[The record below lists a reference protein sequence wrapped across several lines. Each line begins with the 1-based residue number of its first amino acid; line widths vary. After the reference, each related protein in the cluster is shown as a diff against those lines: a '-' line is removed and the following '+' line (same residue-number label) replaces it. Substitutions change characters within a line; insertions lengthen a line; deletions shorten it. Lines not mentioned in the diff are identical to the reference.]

1 MDSFVELMGDAT
13 LRPRTGFRD
22 RLNGRRFGLPL
33 LFSAASGVVQS
44 MVQGASNNMGV
55 RAAVSTL
62 LLFAVPI
69 GIAWGMIQVHVAAG
83 ALWVVARSGDGR
95 IPFFKLRDMVAL
107 ASAPNTYSFIAWLL
121 ASFALGRVIFTTPDA
136 WPVIGISPPAALA
149 VSLLYLGTAGCA
161 IWAFFLLVLGVREVE
176 EGSTWGDALITLL
189 MAVLLLVAVAVA
201 IGIAVVFLLGRF
213 RGHAGIAA

>member
-1 MDSFVELMGDAT
+1 MSRNLKNGIRPSPERAT
-13 LRPRTGFRD
+13 THK
-22 RLNGRRFGLPL
+22 
-33 LFSAASGVVQS
+33 A
-44 MVQGASNNMGV
+44 
-55 RAAVSTL
+55 
-62 LLFAVPI
+62 
-69 GIAWGMIQVHVAAG
+69 
-83 ALWVVARSGDGR
+83 
-95 IPFFKLRDMVAL
+95 
-107 ASAPNTYSFIAWLL
+107 
-121 ASFALGRVIFTTPDA
+121 
-136 WPVIGISPPAALA
+136 PAALA